1 MSRGGLTRALRS
13 GARKEAQLPEE
24 PLQIDQLG
32 AMVSDRRA
40 KDGLNLREAADL
52 AGVSFNTLSR
62 VERGQTPDLNSF
74 RKIVDWLGVP
84 ADRFFA
90 PVRRRAESTPDVVE
104 QHLLADPA
112 LPEGSARKIAG
123 IVADL
128 YRVLARQEN
137 QLAVHLRAAPTFQP
151 PAGDLLAG
159 ILDDLQT
166 ALIAEEDS
174 GRAPRV

>member
-1 MSRGGLTRALRS
+1 
-13 GARKEAQLPEE
+13 LPEE

-32 AMVSDRRA
+32 GMVAERRA
-40 KDGLNLREAADL
+40 KDGLNLREAADI

-62 VERGQTPDLNSF
+62 VERGHTPDLSSF
-74 RKIVDWLGVP
+74 RKIVDWLGLP
-84 ADRFFA
+84 ADRFFTPA
-90 PVRRRAESTPDVVE
+90 RRRAESTPDIVE
-104 QHLLADPA
+104 QQLLADPA
-112 LPEGSARKIAG
+112 LPEDSARKIAG

-128 YRVLARQEN
+128 YRVLARRDN

-159 ILDDLQT
+159 ILDDMQA
-166 ALIAEEDS
+166 ALIADEDS